1 MLSAE
6 EAQARREA
14 EEEAL
19 ALGLPQAKAAAS
31 TANFTNDAALRLKLE
46 NVERPLAASDE
57 CLSFRSAHIKATG
70 AQSPV

>member
-1 MLSAE
+1 MDNMLSAE

-19 ALGLPQAKAAAS
+19 ALGLPQAKGAGS

-46 NVERPLAASDE
+46 QLAGGVD
-57 CLSFRSAHIKATG
+57 LSLIHI
-70 AQSPV
+70 